1 MKVTWHDTVTDFWQE
16 AGPLLAADPVR
27 NTVPLSLVGRMLR
40 GVRQSDAT
48 PIFLTVHDGAELIGA
63 VLRTPPHP
71 MVVGNLPPSAAAAV
85 VDEIVAKGI
94 ELPGANGIK
103 EPVEAFG
110 RAWAE
115 RTGDELTVGMDECL
129 YRLGELEVPTDV
141 PGEPSP
147 ATEDDVDLL
156 ARWLTDFQTEAMAGK
171 VAAASSV
178 DAVAQVRRSMA
189 AGSGQIVWRDGGV
202 PVSLATVGAPHQGMS
217 RIGPVYTPVEF
228 RGRGYGRA
236 VTAASAQWA
245 IDRGAEHVVLFTD
258 LSNRV
263 SNFIYQQIGFRP
275 IADALEVIFHPV
287 RLP

>member
-103 EPVEAFG
+103 EPAEAFG

-129 YRLGELEVPTDV
+129 YRLGELEPPTDV
-141 PGEPSP
+141 SGEPSP
-147 ATEDDVDLL
+147 AAEDDVDLL

-189 AGSGQIVWRDGGV
+189 AGSGQILWRDGGV

>member
-1 MKVTWHDTVTDFWQE
+1 MKVTWHDTVADFWQE
-16 AGPLLAADPVR
+16 AGPLLAADPAR

-40 GVRQSDAT
+40 GVRQSAAT
-48 PIFLTVHDGAELIGA
+48 PIFLTVQDGEGVIGA
-63 VLRTPPHP
+63 VMRTPPHP
-71 MVVGNLPPSAAAAV
+71 MVVGTLPPTAAAAV
-85 VDEIVAKGI
+85 VEELVSKGI
-94 ELPGANGIK
+94 ELPCASGMK
-103 EPVEAFG
+103 ESAEAFG

-115 RTGDELTVGMDECL
+115 RTGDNLSVGMDERL
-129 YRLGELEVPTDV
+129 YRLGELDRPTDV
-141 PGEPSP
+141 PGEPGL

-156 ARWLTDFQTEAMAGK
+156 ARWVTDFQGEAIKGRL
-171 VAAASSV
+171 VTASLV

-189 AGSGQIVWRDGGV
+189 AGSGQILWRDGGV

-217 RIGPVYTPVEF
+217 RIGPVYTPMEL

-245 IDRGAEHVVLFTD
+245 LDRGAEHVVLFTD
-258 LSNRV
+258 LANQV
-263 SNFIYQQIGFRP
+263 SNFIYQRIGFRP